1 MGALAKIDK
10 FNSSIAV
17 DEKLLSV
24 DGAET
29 KVTVMYFGLGIA
41 YFSYETG
48 NLAGYMLPEESGWI
62 TYDYPTA
69 GPDIIEAISF
79 YKRTAQKQASF
90 VNLPFRTN

>member
-1 MGALAKIDK
+1 
-10 FNSSIAV
+10 
-17 DEKLLSV
+17 
-24 DGAET
+24 
-29 KVTVMYFGLGIA
+29 
-41 YFSYETG
+41 
-48 NLAGYMLPEESGWI
+48 MLPQEGGWI